1 MEKELENSYNEY
13 ISKYTQL
20 NIEQKRSEI
29 IEKLK
34 HIIVL
39 FQQIS
44 AIKGLNNDLLVNK
57 ELLDLNKENVS
68 EDDFLEGIF
77 VYINMLEDIIGKTME
92 NLI

>member
-34 HIIVL
+34 HVIVL
-39 FQQIS
+39 FQQICS
-44 AIKGLNNDLLVNK
+44 IKGFNDNLLVNK
-57 ELLDLNKENVS
+57 ELLDLNNENVS